1 MPIRAQMEVA
11 LEATD
16 AELFREIGKRAYLSR
31 GELILRKKSGGPE
44 SVETSGRQV
53 FAHLLPD
60 ITRVVCD
67 QWGACEKLG
76 EFTNEAAFGTA
87 MAGALLA
94 EKVAPTAFPIATIA
108 VLTMRIGIKKLCKCG

>member
-1 MPIRAQMEVA
+1 MPIRTQMEVA

-16 AELFREIGKRAYLSR
+16 AELFQEIGKRAHLFKD
-31 GELILRKKSGGPE
+31 ELVLEKTSGGLE
-44 SVETSGRQV
+44 SDERRGRQV

-67 QWGACEKLG
+67 QWGACEKLSK
-76 EFTNEAAFGTA
+76 FTDEAAFGTA

-94 EKVAPTAFPIATIA
+94 EKVTLTAFPIATIA